1 MRSILLALVGF
12 YLLLVLPG
20 GQVAA
25 AESQYDVQYY
35 DVSSGDH
42 PHDVAPA
49 PDGTVWYTGQYKG
62 VLGRLDPK
70 TGTVTR
76 IPLGDGS
83 RPHGV
88 IVGPHGN
95 AWVTDGGLNA
105 IVRVDAATEQV
116 KVFPLPK
123 AGMNANLN
131 TAAFDGKGR
140 IWFTGQTGIYG
151 RLDPKTGEM
160 DAWNAPR
167 GAGPYGITATP
178 SGEIYY
184 VSLAGSFLGKPDL
197 ETGETT
203 VIDPVSEG
211 VGTRRVWSDSKGQL
225 WVSEW
230 NAGNLSRYDPVA
242 KVWEVYELPG
252 DDPHA
257 YAVYVDENDLVWVS
271 NFSAN
276 AILRFDPATE
286 AFESFPSNRPGAAVR
301 QMLGRSGEVWGAESG
316 TDRLV
321 VIRDKSKEAR
331 K

>member
-1 MRSILLALVGF
+1 MRFIFVTLVGISLPC
-12 YLLLVLPG
+12 LLPADAA
-20 GQVAA
+20 VAD
-25 AESQYDVQYY
+25 ESRYDLQYY
-35 DVSSGDH
+35 DVPSGDH

-95 AWVTDGGLNA
+95 AWVTDSGLNA
-105 IVRVDAATEQV
+105 IVRVDAATDRV
-116 KVFPLPK
+116 DVFPLPK
-123 AGMNANLN
+123 AGTNANLN
-131 TAAFDGKGR
+131 TAAFDREGR

-151 RLDPKTGEM
+151 RLDPKTEEM
-160 DAWNAPR
+160 DVWNAPK

-203 VIDPVSEG
+203 VIEPVSED
-211 VGTRRVWSDSKGQL
+211 VGTRRVWSDSMGQL

-230 NAGNLSRYDPVA
+230 NAGNLSRYDPVT
-242 KVWEVYELPG
+242 KVWEVYALPG
-252 DDPHA
+252 HDPHA

-271 NFSAN
+271 DFGAN

-286 AFESFPSNRPGAAVR
+286 KFESFPSNRPGAAVR
-301 QMLGRSGEVWGAESG
+301 QMLGRPGEVWGAESG

-321 VIRDKSKEAR
+321 VIRDKSKEAQN
-331 K
+331 